1 VAIDKAL
8 ARAERTEERWFF
20 SEVLRTKA
28 NCSSCRVHRAPR
40 NGSGRRSTGPEPGR
54 PLVGAAERDEP
65 RTAPP
70 AGGGPPGAQVLA
82 PVYGRF
88 TEGFGTADLMTAKAL
103 LDTCAKARCRSR

>member
-1 VAIDKAL
+1 VV
-8 ARAERTEERWFF
+8 F
-20 SEVLRTKA
+20 SEVLRTRA
-28 NCSSCRVHRAPR
+28 NCSSAGARAPR
-40 NGSGRRSTGPEPGR
+40 KWSGRRSTGPTPGR

-70 AGGGPPGAQVLA
+70 AGGRTTQARKVLA

-103 LDTCAKARCRSR
+103 LDTLR